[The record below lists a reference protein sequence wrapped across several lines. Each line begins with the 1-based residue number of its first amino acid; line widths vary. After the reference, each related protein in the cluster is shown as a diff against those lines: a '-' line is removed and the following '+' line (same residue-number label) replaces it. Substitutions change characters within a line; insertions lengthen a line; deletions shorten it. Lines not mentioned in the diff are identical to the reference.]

1 MGWRSNTGH
10 NIDVGILFYQT
21 HVSPHVVN
29 TCKS

>member
-1 MGWRSNTGH
+1 MGWRSNTGY

-29 TCKS
+29 KS